1 MQNYILNL
9 EDLQYRLS
17 CAISLVRAVEGCM
30 RQEGWET
37 DALLAAYVYL
47 SSLGAELEQTLAAAK
62 KEQ

>member
-1 MQNYILNL
+1 
-9 EDLQYRLS
+9 
-17 CAISLVRAVEGCM
+17 M